1 MAAKAAETDAT
12 KRALM
17 TFGNAFGLSLYK
29 GLLEPQER
37 GGRAQA
43 LAAASAGAAAAAAQ
57 ERRPG

>member
-29 GLLEPQER
+29 GFWSRRNGVPGAGAR
-37 GGRAQA
+37 
-43 LAAASAGAAAAAAQ
+43 AASRGPQQRQRQ